1 MWNYNETPEY
11 IRCCEELG
19 ISVEVKD
26 AIKSWARTV
35 GKVTTNRQKLFHRS
49 AHNIFEIWVAR
60 VPNPDANRGSSGG
73 FRLVYFL
80 NTKESGIY
88 VDKIE
93 HRADLGGKTERP
105 RDQQRA
111 TAYLEEL
118 KEYLIR
124 ELESER

>member
-1 MWNYNETPEY
+1 MWNYNETPEH

-19 ISVEVKD
+19 ISAEIKD
-26 AIKSWARTV
+26 AIKNWARTV
-35 GKVTTNRQKLFHRS
+35 GRVTTNRQKLFHRS

-60 VPNPDANRGSSGG
+60 VPNPDANKGNSGG

-80 NTKESGIY
+80 NIKESAIY
-88 VDKIE
+88 VDKME
-93 HRADLGGKTERP
+93 HRANLGGKNERP
-105 RDQQRA
+105 KDQQRA

-124 ELESER
+124 ELENTD